1 MRGCRIIIIGIT
13 DKEDVLHIPSVALIQ
28 GWLLTTVPLDTGS
41 FGIVE
46 KMHGKRLGENVLSL
60 QNPPPGWL
68 ESYGNRCSP
77 WPELAWDFCDL
88 SLYSLKPGPSFCQN
102 FPSIQ
107 SWMFAFPPDKWL
119 FFARARDNHWCL
131 RREPLLP
138 PASWACGTSGPFQ
151 LQQYLLR
158 PSGHLCQ
165 RPFVTGLEKN
175 NKAAL
180 PSSPLRDMKTRVGT
194 HRLFVPSGTQCQLP
208 SLAGRAKWQNTMKCS
223 IGVCWVSQDRGCI
236 LFKESNIVPPAKV
249 R

>member
-1 MRGCRIIIIGIT
+1 MQGCRIIIIGIT
-13 DKEDVLHIPSVALIQ
+13 DKEDVLHMPSVALIQ

-107 SWMFAFPPDKWL
+107 SWMFAFPLTNGFSLLEPGTITGA
-119 FFARARDNHWCL
+119 FRERA
-131 RREPLLP
+131 
-138 PASWACGTSGPFQ
+138 PFH
-151 LQQYLLR
+151 LLR
-158 PSGHLCQ
+158 HGHVVPLVPTSSSSTCSGLLGISVKDHLWQ
-165 RPFVTGLEKN
+165 DLREITKQLSPQ
-175 NKAAL
+175 AL
-180 PSSPLRDMKTRVGT
+180 
-194 HRLFVPSGTQCQLP
+194 
-208 SLAGRAKWQNTMKCS
+208 
-223 IGVCWVSQDRGCI
+223 
-236 LFKESNIVPPAKV
+236 
-249 R
+249 